1 MVLTNKVE
9 QHPRRQP
16 AFMQG
21 ERRIV
26 QRSQSCYRAWNA
38 GWPVGRS
45 RECSERCLL
54 QRTLD
59 SASCMCD
66 LPLLVDAHVAGAYQ
80 YQFPGKPRIRLSD
93 RSAMRGVRFNS
104 LSDNAHG
111 TSLFTRF
118 LVFYTPRFQGYTF
131 PFVLRV
137 SRKYSFLFNGGPNR
151 I

>member
-104 LSDNAHG
+104 LSDNALLH
-111 TSLFTRF
+111 FA
-118 LVFYTPRFQGYTF
+118 FYTIPGVLYTAF
-131 PFVLRV
+131 SGIYFSLCLARLPQIFILVQR
-137 SRKYSFLFNGGPNR
+137 RP
-151 I
+151 